1 MGIEDSFIWY
11 QKKIGTY
18 DKQQW
23 ETTIEQK
30 ILNGLNH
37 ISMRNAKP
45 NTNLIDLDLVRGSS
59 FTKAKPQH
67 GLVTVVKQATLRCI
81 LLPFYAKWWI
91 RRTSKTEFGIF
102 LFLYV
107 LLWAN
112 ISIYFVQGHLSKEL
126 DMFKVL
132 PYTEI
137 LIPFIMTWIMTLIFS
152 QIVSTKPLS
161 EAPKKTKAQKPKQF
175 RKRRNQIRKSNSR
188 VSFADLSSD
197 TPTPKVTVTKVE
209 EDDVPA
215 LAEKSPQREDDK
227 GDAHVRPEVDS
238 TEKTAEEVSEKEE
251 QQERDCF
258 CTSKRPIS
266 LLTIRRPRNQGDDDG
281 FESFCGNGSRTSEEE
296 APTSPD
302 LSICNKCNLWIRQV
316 QGVKKFLNNRSN
328 SERRVFST
336 DSESETEIRR
346 LPSALRKMNYSQM
359 ESTVD
364 DTEDELTEHVD
375 WMGVTTNSD
384 DCSYS
389 SDMDDVRN
397 NARFKSSYEY
407 SYTPTAILNPPSAKV
422 SCTVWE
428 GREIKKADLSMLD
441 ISSAI
446 IAKVESMP
454 ESMDYFYVGLC
465 VSILLAFLP
474 ILHRAAR
481 DLITF
486 AEFEHMVF
494 NSDIETVYNR
504 FLNAMASI
512 LNDCYGTT
520 LWERVFRII
529 ASIQRCTLATFYF
542 FLLSV
547 AERTFEQRFL
557 YAKLFSHLTSFRRAQ
572 KSKLPHFR
580 LNKVRNIKT
589 WLSVR
594 AYLKRRGPQRSVDVI
609 VSTAFILMLG
619 LMSFLC
625 IELLKDTLSLNMQ
638 SNVEALL
645 WSFGL
650 GILLLRFLTLGT
662 KINKKYRNLSVLLT
676 EQINLHLQI
685 EQKPHKKEELTVAN
699 NVLKLAIDL
708 LKELESPFKI
718 IGLSA
723 NPIISNITKVVIL
736 SAFSGVLSDMLGFK
750 LKLHK
755 IKIK

>member
-1 MGIEDSFIWY
+1 MY

-23 ETTIEQK
+23 ETSIEQK
-30 ILNGLNH
+30 ILNGLNN
-37 ISMRNAKP
+37 ISMRSTKP

-67 GLVTVVKQATLRCI
+67 GLVTVAKQATLRCV

-91 RRTSKTEFGIF
+91 RRTSKLEFGIF
-102 LFLYV
+102 LALYL

-112 ISIYFVQGHLSKEL
+112 ITIYFIQGHSSKEL
-126 DMFKVL
+126 DMSMML

-137 LIPFIMTWIMTLIFS
+137 LIPFTMTWVMTLIFS
-152 QIVSTKPLS
+152 QIVSTKPLTEPS
-161 EAPKKTKAQKPKQF
+161 KKTRGHKPKQF
-175 RKRRNQIRKSNSR
+175 RRRRNQVRKNDSR
-188 VSFADLSSD
+188 VSFADSSVD
-197 TPTPKVTVTKVE
+197 SSTPKVTVTQPEEEVDVVEPVPKNEETEQDDPAPSDEGNKEEE
-209 EDDVPA
+209 EDIPVIQNDAERRDKCYCKSRRPLNF
-215 LAEKSPQREDDK
+215 LA
-227 GDAHVRPEVDS
+227 V
-238 TEKTAEEVSEKEE
+238 
-251 QQERDCF
+251 
-258 CTSKRPIS
+258 
-266 LLTIRRPRNQGDDDG
+266 RRPRTQGDDDG

-296 APTSPD
+296 IPTSPD
-302 LSICNKCNLWIRQV
+302 CHVCKKCNRWIRQV
-316 QGVKKFLNNRSN
+316 QGVKNFLDNRSN
-328 SERRVFST
+328 SESRAFSS
-336 DSESETEIRR
+336 DSESEADIRR
-346 LPSALRKMNYSQM
+346 LPSALRKMNYSHV
-359 ESTVD
+359 ESTLD
-364 DTEDELTEHVD
+364 DTDEFTEQVE

-384 DCSYS
+384 DCSYT
-389 SDMDDVRN
+389 SDMDDVRSN
-397 NARFKSSYEY
+397 SRLRSSCEY
-407 SYTPTAILNPPSAKV
+407 NYTPTAILNPPSAKV

-428 GREIKKADLSMLD
+428 RREIKKADLSMLD

-446 IAKVESMP
+446 IARVESMP
-454 ESMDYFYVGLC
+454 ESMDYFYIGVC
-465 VSILLAFLP
+465 VSVVLAFLP
-474 ILHRAAR
+474 IIHRSAK
-481 DLITF
+481 DMISF
-486 AEFEHMVF
+486 AEFEHIIF
-494 NSDIETVYNR
+494 NFVLEVNCNR
-504 FLNAMASI
+504 LLNAMSEI

-520 LWERVFRII
+520 FWERIFRIN
-529 ASIQRCTLATFYF
+529 ASVQRCTLATFYF

-547 AERTFEQRFL
+547 AERTFKQRFL
-557 YAKLFSHLTSFRRAQ
+557 YAKLFSHLTSFRKAQ

-609 VSTAFILMLG
+609 VSTAFILMMM

-625 IELLKDTLSLNMQ
+625 IELLKETLSLNIL
-638 SNVEALL
+638 SNVEALV
-645 WSFGL
+645 WCFGL
-650 GILLLRFLTLGT
+650 GIFLLRFLTLGT
-662 KINKKYRNLSVLLT
+662 RINKKYRNLSVLLT

-685 EQKPHKKEELTVAN
+685 EQKPHKKEELNVAN

-718 IGLSA
+718 IGFSA
-723 NPIISNITKVVIL
+723 NPIIANITKVVIL

>member
-1 MGIEDSFIWY
+1 MTIMY

-23 ETTIEQK
+23 ETSIEQK
-30 ILNGLNH
+30 ILNGLNN
-37 ISMRNAKP
+37 ISMRSTKP

-67 GLVTVVKQATLRCI
+67 GLITVAKQATLRCL
-81 LLPFYAKWWI
+81 LLPFFAKWWI
-91 RRTSKTEFGIF
+91 QRTSKTEFGIF
-102 LFLYV
+102 LSLYL
-107 LLWAN
+107 LLWTN
-112 ISIYFVQGHLSKEL
+112 ITIYFVQRHSSKEI
-126 DMFKVL
+126 DISMVL

-137 LIPFIMTWIMTLIFS
+137 LTPLTMTWVLTLIFS
-152 QIVSTKPLS
+152 QIVSTKPLIETS
-161 EAPKKTKAQKPKQF
+161 QKTGCQKPRQF
-175 RKRRNQIRKSNSR
+175 RKRRNQIRKNDSR
-188 VSFADLSSD
+188 VSFADSSVD
-197 TPTPKVTVTKVE
+197 PLTPKVTVTK
-209 EDDVPA
+209 
-215 LAEKSPQREDDK
+215 
-227 GDAHVRPEVDS
+227 
-238 TEKTAEEVSEKEE
+238 AEEIDNVGEPAQKNGETEEVPTASDNGSKEAE
-251 QQERDCF
+251 DNLDNKNNAERPNKCY
-258 CTSKRPIS
+258 CKG
-266 LLTIRRPRNQGDDDG
+266 RRPLNLLAVRRTRNQGDDDG

-302 LSICNKCNLWIRQV
+302 CHVCKKCNRWIRQV
-316 QGVKKFLNNRSN
+316 QGVKKFLDNRSN
-328 SERRVFST
+328 SESRAFSS
-336 DSESETEIRR
+336 DSESESDIRR
-346 LPSALRKMNYSQM
+346 LPSALRKMNYSHM
-359 ESTVD
+359 ESTLE
-364 DTEDELTEHVD
+364 DTDEFTEQVE

-389 SDMDDVRN
+389 SDMDDVRSN
-397 NARFKSSYEY
+397 SRLRSSYEY
-407 SYTPTAILNPPSAKV
+407 NYTPTAILNPPSAKV

-428 GREIKKADLSMLD
+428 GRDIKKADLSMLD

-446 IAKVESMP
+446 IARVEATP
-454 ESMDYFYVGLC
+454 ESMDYFYMGVC
-465 VSILLAFLP
+465 ISVVLAFLP
-474 ILHRAAR
+474 IIHRAAK
-481 DLITF
+481 DIISF
-486 AEFEHMVF
+486 AEFEEIIF
-494 NSDIETVYNR
+494 NFEADVTYNR
-504 FLNAMASI
+504 LWNALANI
-512 LNDCYGTT
+512 LNDCYGVT
-520 LWERVFRII
+520 LWERLFRIN
-529 ASIQRCTLATFYF
+529 ASIQRCTLAAFYF

-547 AERTFEQRFL
+547 AERTFKQRFL
-557 YAKLFSHLTSFRRAQ
+557 YAKLFSHLTSFRKAQ

-609 VSTAFILMLG
+609 VSTAFILMMM

-625 IELLKDTLSLNMQ
+625 MELLKETLSLNIL
-638 SNVEALL
+638 SNVEALV
-645 WSFGL
+645 WCFGL
-650 GILLLRFLTLGT
+650 GIFLLRFLTLGT
-662 KINKKYRNLSVLLT
+662 RINKKYRNLSVLLT

-718 IGLSA
+718 IGFSA
-723 NPIISNITKVVIL
+723 NPIIANIMKVVIL

>member
-1 MGIEDSFIWY
+1 MGIKDSFIWY

-23 ETTIEQK
+23 ETSIEQK
-30 ILNGLNH
+30 ILNGLNN
-37 ISMRNAKP
+37 ISMRSTKP

-67 GLVTVVKQATLRCI
+67 GLITVAKQATLRCL
-81 LLPFYAKWWI
+81 LLPFFAKWWI
-91 RRTSKTEFGIF
+91 QRTSKTEFGIF
-102 LFLYV
+102 LSLYL
-107 LLWAN
+107 LLWTN
-112 ISIYFVQGHLSKEL
+112 ITIYFVQRHSSKEI
-126 DMFKVL
+126 DISVVL

-137 LIPFIMTWIMTLIFS
+137 LTPLTMTWVLTLIFS
-152 QIVSTKPLS
+152 QIVSTKPLIETS
-161 EAPKKTKAQKPKQF
+161 QKTGCQKPRQF
-175 RKRRNQIRKSNSR
+175 RKRRNQIRKNDSR
-188 VSFADLSSD
+188 VSFADSSVD
-197 TPTPKVTVTKVE
+197 PLTPKVTVTK
-209 EDDVPA
+209 
-215 LAEKSPQREDDK
+215 
-227 GDAHVRPEVDS
+227 
-238 TEKTAEEVSEKEE
+238 AEEIDNVGEPAQKNGETKEVPTASDNGSKE
-251 QQERDCF
+251 AEDNLDNKNNAERPNKCY
-258 CTSKRPIS
+258 CKG
-266 LLTIRRPRNQGDDDG
+266 RRPLNLLAVRRTRNQGDDDG

-302 LSICNKCNLWIRQV
+302 CHVCKKCNRWIRQV
-316 QGVKKFLNNRSN
+316 QGVKKFLDNRSN
-328 SERRVFST
+328 SESRAFSS
-336 DSESETEIRR
+336 DSESESDIRR
-346 LPSALRKMNYSQM
+346 LPSALRKMNYSHM
-359 ESTVD
+359 ESTLE
-364 DTEDELTEHVD
+364 DTDEFTEQVE

-389 SDMDDVRN
+389 SDMDDVRSN
-397 NARFKSSYEY
+397 SRLRSSYEY
-407 SYTPTAILNPPSAKV
+407 NYTPTAILNPPSAKV

-428 GREIKKADLSMLD
+428 GRDIKKADLSMLD

-446 IAKVESMP
+446 IARVEATP
-454 ESMDYFYVGLC
+454 ESMDYFYMGVC
-465 VSILLAFLP
+465 ISVVLAFLP
-474 ILHRAAR
+474 IIHRAAK
-481 DLITF
+481 DIISF
-486 AEFEHMVF
+486 AEFEEIIF
-494 NSDIETVYNR
+494 NFEADVTYNR
-504 FLNAMASI
+504 LWNALANI
-512 LNDCYGTT
+512 LNDCYGVT
-520 LWERVFRII
+520 LWERLFRIN
-529 ASIQRCTLATFYF
+529 ASIQRCTLAAFYF

-547 AERTFEQRFL
+547 AERTFKQRFL
-557 YAKLFSHLTSFRRAQ
+557 YAKLFSHLTSFRKAQ

-609 VSTAFILMLG
+609 VSTAFILMMM

-625 IELLKDTLSLNMQ
+625 MELLKETLSLNIL
-638 SNVEALL
+638 SNVEALV
-645 WSFGL
+645 WCFGL
-650 GILLLRFLTLGT
+650 GIFLLRFLTLGT
-662 KINKKYRNLSVLLT
+662 RINKKYRNLSVLLT

-718 IGLSA
+718 IGFSA
-723 NPIISNITKVVIL
+723 NPIIANIMKVVIL